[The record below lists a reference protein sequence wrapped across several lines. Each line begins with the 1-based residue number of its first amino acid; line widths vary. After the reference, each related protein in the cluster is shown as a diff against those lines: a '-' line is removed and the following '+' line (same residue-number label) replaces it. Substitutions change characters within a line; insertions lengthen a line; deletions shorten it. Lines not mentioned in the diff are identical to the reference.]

1 MPTQKF
7 PRRLLLTIDFGIRFV
22 GIACYTVFIA
32 GVYSLSGNAF
42 HVGLLGAMIV
52 IPALLVSTGIGKV
65 VSRFSA
71 RGTLNIL
78 LISRLLLFLIVVITP
93 PSLASLLVSAAV
105 NSLLHQT
112 SIVVKMSLDA
122 SLMTDDSRV
131 KYLSTKGM
139 QSSVILTVAPA
150 TGGFLFG
157 IGGFAGA
164 LSVMACVVG
173 LSLVAVNLLKI
184 PTLKQP
190 GGASEVTDR
199 PTARSSWA
207 ALRTIPAMHAAVMLY
222 CLVAVILETEAPLI
236 FPFVDEKLAQGPT
249 LAGVLLGVGGLGGVV
264 GAAATRAFPKIL
276 VPSTIK
282 WLILADGIFFLLFT
296 LTSNLIISV
305 SLFAALGAMG
315 AVTLVI
321 VESAVQREVDVKDRP
336 FVFSLMQFSAGAGG
350 ATVGILAAFIA
361 SKTGT
366 PPVLAAC
373 ALLEVLAAIF
383 LIVRAV
389 VVPAR
394 RAEALT
400 STEGKV

>member
-1 MPTQKF
+1 MPTQK
-7 PRRLLLTIDFGIRFV
+7 L
-22 GIACYTVFIA
+22 
-32 GVYSLSGNAF
+32 YSLSGNAF